1 MGPGAQDPVL
11 IDKVRIGLAFA
22 LALAAV
28 LLGTSASLVSCV
40 LGPINCGASAKLI
53 CPRLSHSRTIPKM
66 PQRPTRIIC

>member
-1 MGPGAQDPVL
+1 MCPGAQDPVL

-40 LGPINCGASAKLI
+40 LGPSNCGASAQLI
-53 CPRLSHSRTIPKM
+53 CPAPVALQNDP
-66 PQRPTRIIC
+66 